1 LGWFGRGTK
10 SIEIENTAF
19 ALKIG
24 EISQPV
30 QSTGGWYIIQ
40 ALGHEVRPLTE
51 TEYNNAVTAA
61 FTQWLTD
68 QRTGTKIVVAT
79 NWTTNVPTL
88 PSLDSAFADLY
99 ATATAYYKQ
108 NPPIVATPTP

>member
-1 LGWFGRGTK
+1 
-10 SIEIENTAF
+10 
-19 ALKIG
+19 
-24 EISQPV
+24 V
-30 QSTGGWYIIQ
+30 QSTDGWHIIQ
-40 ALGHEVRPLTE
+40 ALGHDVVRPLTE

-68 QRTGTKIVVAT
+68 QRTGAKIVVAT